1 MGANWILFP
10 PSECRCLLRAQ
21 GLFGIGEPW
30 ERSAGPPWDPTDML
44 LQVAGYGKP
53 AELPSLKP
61 GDKYTRLNV
70 LDHMLCEAEVS
81 L

>member
-1 MGANWILFP
+1 
-10 PSECRCLLRAQ
+10 
-21 GLFGIGEPW
+21 
-30 ERSAGPPWDPTDML
+30 ML

-61 GDKYTRLNV
+61 GDKYTCPNV

-81 L
+81 LEVSLMDRTLGSVRT